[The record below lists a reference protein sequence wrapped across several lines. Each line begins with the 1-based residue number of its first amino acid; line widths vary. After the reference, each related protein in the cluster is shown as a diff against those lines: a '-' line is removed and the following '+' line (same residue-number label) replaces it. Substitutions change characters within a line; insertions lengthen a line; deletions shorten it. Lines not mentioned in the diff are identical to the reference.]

1 MESTVKYF
9 PFFAK
14 YAIISYI
21 DVQRRLVM
29 QKKQALVV
37 ASGNAHK
44 IREIAEIFTE
54 FEVVSQKQMGFLGD
68 VEETGV
74 TFAENALIKARAA
87 AAALGCVALADDSGL
102 CVDALNGAP
111 GIYSAR
117 YAGEHGDD
125 RKNRLLL
132 LENLKNERN
141 RAAHFTS
148 AVALVFP
155 DGKEIVAEGK
165 TYGFILHEETGN
177 GGFGYDCIFESV
189 DLGKSFGVATAEE
202 KNAVSHRFRA
212 LQALLQK
219 WQTQTRS

>member
-1 MESTVKYF
+1 
-9 PFFAK
+9 
-14 YAIISYI
+14 
-21 DVQRRLVM
+21 M
-29 QKKQALVV
+29 QKKQTLVV

-87 AAALGCVALADDSGL
+87 AEALGCVALADDSGL